1 MPLLSRDAPGAGLPP
16 QGYLFYQPQCNWTS
30 TFGLGFWDTVNAIRE
45 MRLKNPRFADQ
56 WTTDR
61 NAIAD
66 ELDFFTCVRLHHDP
80 RWCSPEGQKKTL
92 EWQTWQPPSPPSLPP
107 KSAGAAAVD
116 RLENF
121 TAGVGVVLDW
131 LGDSLEPVA
140 PELAEKRAAVCADH
154 EGKPCPENGRPDF
167 IQRIEGWAASGVKE
181 LINLAN
187 DMRLST
193 SKDDMLHHCQIC
205 DCALKLK
212 VWCKMEHILAHT
224 SERVMA
230 ELPEH
235 CWIKRK
241 DQ

>member
-30 TFGLGFWDTVNAIRE
+30 TFGFGFWDTVNAIRE

-80 RWCSPEGQKKTL
+80 RWCSPEGQEKTL

-116 RLENF
+116 RIENF

-131 LGDSLEPVA
+131 LGTSLEPVS
-140 PELAEKRAAVCADH
+140 PELAEKRAAVCA
-154 EGKPCPENGRPDF
+154 GCPKNVDPDW
-167 IQRIEGWAASGVKE
+167 IQKLESWAAESVRSLVGLK
-181 LINLAN
+181 N
-187 DMRLST
+187 DLKLST
-193 SKDDMLHHCQIC
+193 SVDDKLNSCAAC
-205 DCALKLK
+205 DCSLPLK
-212 VWCKMEHILAHT
+212 VHVKIEHVKAHT
-224 SERVMA
+224 SDRQKA
-230 ELPEH
+230 ALDPK
-235 CWIKRK
+235 CWILSEWN
-241 DQ
+241 Q